1 MDIAIVNADYLKE
14 RHAEEIGLLMDSY
27 AADPMEGGKS
37 LTQQVKYNI
46 AKELSKLPYAFSVI
60 GYIDGMAAGLINC
73 FELFSTFSCRP
84 LINIHDVIVLKE
96 HRGVKLSQKMLERVE
111 DIAISR
117 GCCKLTLEV
126 LEGNQIARSAYT
138 KFGFSG
144 YELDPEMGKALFWQ
158 KTL

>member
-27 AADPMEGGKS
+27 AADPMGGGKS

-96 HRGVKLSQKMLERVE
+96 
-111 DIAISR
+111 
-117 GCCKLTLEV
+117 
-126 LEGNQIARSAYT
+126 
-138 KFGFSG
+138 
-144 YELDPEMGKALFWQ
+144 
-158 KTL
+158 